1 MYNRMPL
8 QKLAVL
14 ALPLALLL
22 NLLPGLASADP
33 SNQASQGGR
42 MQGRSSHSSASSSDE
57 RHQQMIKELG
67 LSPEQGQK
75 VKSTMEQG
83 RAQSQPLREQL
94 KSKRK
99 AMMQYLQTPNA
110 TEAGARTLNNEI
122 NDLQRRLSE
131 VRLKTWFSMRSQLNP
146 EQLQKLQ
153 AIKAKQW
160 AQRSKSGGHPHPP
173 EDY

>member
-1 MYNRMPL
+1 MCNRMPL

-22 NLLPGLASADP
+22 NLLPVSASADP
-33 SNQASQGGR
+33 SSQGGR
-42 MQGRSSHSSASSSDE
+42 VQGQAASHSADE
-57 RHQQMIKELG
+57 RHQQMVKELG

-94 KSKRK
+94 KTKRK

-110 TEAGARTLNNEI
+110 TEAGARALNSDI

-131 VRLKTWFSMRSQLNP
+131 IRLKTWFSIRSQLNP

-153 AIKAKQW
+153 ALKARHW
-160 AQRSKSGGHPHPP
+160 AQRSNGGGRSHPP